1 MLRAEVAGG
10 HAKRAQGNARGAP
23 RHSLRGG
30 DAGARGGGA
39 RSPAGVDDG
48 RRRAPWRHADGP
60 GRHRRRGG
68 DLPQPARRCRHDDAR
83 VQDQLLRGRE
93 VGHGPRGSHTAPSRA
108 AHAGVADARDGRER
122 QAPVADDP
130 DPDGVDAVAQRQRG
144 RGALPSRN
152 SAQPAASARTAK
164 ANDGVYEPV
173 TSCTNPASAG
183 PSPAPLRQPRPTT
196 LMIVASAAS
205 PNTSETA
212 FTNVLS
218 APDAPR
224 PKTSSAAMTVH
235 VGSPIRS
242 AQSAASWISRQTRIV
257 GTAPKRSAAAPARSR
272 PETAPMPKAE
282 SASDA
287 SSSDRPRSRAYD
299 TLCTVTIMK
308 TRPRKHHA
316 VTKNQSRASAKAS
329 RRAAPPASATMR
341 RGSVERG

>member
-10 HAKRAQGNARGAP
+10 HAKRAQGNPRGAP
-23 RHSLRGG
+23 RHSIRGG

-60 GRHRRRGG
+60 GRHRRRGA

-122 QAPVADDP
+122 QASVADDP
-130 DPDGVDAVAQRQRG
+130 DPDGVDAVARRQRA
-144 RGALPSRN
+144 RGVLPRRN
-152 SAQPAASARTAK
+152 SAQPAASARTAN

-173 TSCTNPASAG
+173 TSYTNPATAG
-183 PSPAPLRQPRPTT
+183 PRPAPLRQPRPTT

-218 APDAPR
+218 APEAPR
-224 PKTSSAAMTVH
+224 PNSNSVATTVH
-235 VGSPIRS
+235 VGSPTSS
-242 AQSAASWISRQTRIV
+242 AQSAVSWISKQTRMV
-257 GTAPKRSAAAPARSR
+257 GTAPKRSAAAPASR
-272 PETAPMPKAE
+272 RPGTAPTPKAD
-282 SASDA
+282 SASEA
-287 SSSDRPRSRAYD
+287 CSSGSPRSRAYD
-299 TLCTVTIMK
+299 TLCTVTIMN

-316 VTKNQSRASAKAS
+316 LTKNHSRASPNAD
-329 RRAAPPASATMR
+329 RRAARGDASTT
-341 RGSVERG
+341 